1 MSMASMK
8 RAVCV
13 CVVLTGLAVVA
24 AVMCHASQGAPLPG
38 APSKASLSLGEE
50 AYGQALEVLYG
61 EETLPDYRRYDPVP
75 WKARHMKS
83 ATDRQAWQRYVNLY
97 LFTLMHGQPSL
108 ALDRAFTRFMS
119 GFGEALVM
127 RRLLDGAEIRAGHMQ
142 DRLDLLPRDKKKHD
156 QKIDVMNER
165 DGLRV
170 KVKLACEKLKKE
182 AREVETLMAEHK
194 KVWDSFV
201 GDVRSSDAYRHAR
214 AQRLFEQAREEA
226 EAKFFAPKQQ
236 VLDRLPSLCEI
247 KGKEPAPV

>member
-1 MSMASMK
+1 MSVVSIK
-8 RAVCV
+8 RALCV
-13 CVVLTGLAVVA
+13 CVALAGLVAVA
-24 AVMCHASQGAPLPG
+24 AVVCHASQGAPLSGEPL
-38 APSKASLSLGEE
+38 KASLSLGEK
-50 AYGQALEVLYG
+50 AYGQALSSLY
-61 EETLPDYRRYDPVP
+61 EEKTLPDYRRYEPGP
-75 WKARHMKS
+75 WTARHMKS
-83 ATDRQAWQRYVNLY
+83 NTDRQAWQRYVDLY
-97 LFTLMHGQPSL
+97 LFTLIHGQPSL
-108 ALDRAFTRFMS
+108 ALDKAFTRFMS

-142 DRLDLLPRDKKKHD
+142 DRLDLLPRDKRKHD
-156 QKIDVMNER
+156 QKSDVMNER